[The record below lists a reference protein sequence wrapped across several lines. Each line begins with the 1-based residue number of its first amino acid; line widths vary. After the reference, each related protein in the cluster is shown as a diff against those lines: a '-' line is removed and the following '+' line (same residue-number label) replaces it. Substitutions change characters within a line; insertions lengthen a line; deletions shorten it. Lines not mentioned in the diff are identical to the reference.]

1 MLKLAVISGLLVILA
16 LFVLPAYAE
25 VISFETDKK
34 SYVKGENIRFSGI
47 LRGKDV
53 STGASVTLV
62 IADPNG
68 KFVLVTQTSP
78 DKTGSFQTMIDT
90 QSRFLVNG
98 TYHATA
104 YTSSE
109 DQSMSTSF
117 DFSIGSNSGKV
128 TLSPSSIITKQQ
140 ITLLGN
146 NIFLSVTSSSK
157 ISDFVFEE
165 ATKQISFKVT
175 GNDGTNGATIIPIGQ
190 VMQGPY
196 RVTLDGKDWRDFEIY
211 KDKVTGDDFMRI
223 RYQHTTHE
231 ITITGTVVVP
241 EFSTTVALVLAVS
254 IIFIIV
260 FGVSARKYGTPSFTG
275 R

>member
-1 MLKLAVISGLLVILA
+1 MLKLAAILDFLIITA
-16 LFVLPAYAE
+16 LFVLPVYAE
-25 VISFETDKK
+25 VMSFETDKK
-34 SYVKGENIRFSGI
+34 SYVRGENVRFSGI
-47 LRGKDV
+47 LQGKDV
-53 STGASVTLV
+53 ASGATVTVV

-117 DFSIGSNSGKV
+117 DFSIGSNSGQV
-128 TLSPSSIITKQQ
+128 TLSPSSIITRQQ
-140 ITLLGN
+140 ITLSGN
-146 NIFLSVTSSSK
+146 NIFLGVTSSSK
-157 ISDFVFEE
+157 ISDFIFVE
-165 ATKQISFKVT
+165 ANKQISFKVT
-175 GNDGTNGATIIPIGQ
+175 GNNGTSGVTIIPVGQ

-196 RVTLDGKDWRDFEIY
+196 MVTLDEKDWQDFEIY

-223 RYQHTTHE
+223 RYHHSTHE
-231 ITITGTVVVP
+231 ITITGTAVVP
-241 EFSTTVALVLAVS
+241 EFSTTVAFVLAVS
-254 IIFIIV
+254 IIFIIG
-260 FGVSARKYGTPSFTG
+260 FGVSARKYDTLLFA
-275 R
+275 RR